1 MQIDPGCA
9 IYLLCF
15 CAVLLIVTF
24 VGFAKQKNNKKD

>member
-1 MQIDPGCA
+1 MQINPSCA